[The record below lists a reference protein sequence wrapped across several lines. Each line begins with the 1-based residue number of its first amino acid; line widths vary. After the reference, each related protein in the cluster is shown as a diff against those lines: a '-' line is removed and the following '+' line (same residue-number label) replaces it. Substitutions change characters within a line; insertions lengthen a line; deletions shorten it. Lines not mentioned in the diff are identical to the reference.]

1 MPTITFSLKD
11 LRNLVQENISIDEL
25 EHLLSFAKGELENYD
40 KETDEV
46 SVFLGDTNL
55 PYLWSLEG
63 IARHLKAILGK
74 QKGIPK
80 FTARKSNYQVIV
92 DSSVKQIRPYLAA
105 FVAKGKEI
113 DEYLLKQMINLQ
125 EKFCENYG
133 RHRQKVSIGIYS
145 YKKITFPVHYKAT
158 EPESVKFTPLEFQK
172 EMTQQ
177 EILEEH
183 PKGIEYAWILKD
195 FKKYPLL
202 VDDKNN
208 VLSFPPIINSNLSG
222 KIEPGDSDLFIEVTG
237 TDNESTILAANIF
250 AQALF
255 DRGFDIYSTEI
266 NYPDKKITCPF
277 DFNDSIKINLNMV
290 TEIMGIDLTEQQ
302 IKNLLEKSQY
312 NYDKGTV
319 QIPFYRKDIMHP
331 CDVIEDIAIAYGFN
345 NIKPK
350 PLESYTPG
358 KTFEI
363 IRFIDL
369 ARETALGLGYQEIM
383 SPILSNKETLYKKM
397 DSRGKIEKIKEELMR
412 EDNLKSN
419 LIEIKEFMSERY
431 SVARTWILPVL
442 MDVLSK
448 NKHIDYP
455 QKIFEEGIVT
465 IRKGN
470 EIKDIHRIA
479 LLSAHANAN
488 YTEARQALDY
498 LMGIFGIKYEVKET
512 EHSSFI
518 PGRVGRVYV
527 KNKAVAYLGEISPQ
541 VLANWDITKP
551 AAGFEL
557 NLTEL
562 FQIL

>member
-11 LRNLVQENISIDEL
+11 LRNLVQKNISIEEL
-25 EHLLSFAKGELENYD
+25 ENLLSFAKGELENYD

-63 IARHLKAILGK
+63 IARHLKSILGK
-74 QKGIPK
+74 QKGIPR
-80 FTARKSNYQVIV
+80 FTAKKSDYKVIV

-105 FVAKGKEI
+105 FVARGKKI
-113 DEYLLKQMINLQ
+113 DENLLKQMINLQ

-172 EMTQQ
+172 ELTQA

-195 FKKYPLL
+195 FKKYPIL

-255 DRGFDIYSTEI
+255 DRDFDIYSTEI
-266 NYPDKKITCPF
+266 KYSDKNITCPF
-277 DFNDSIKINLNMV
+277 DFQDSIKINMQMV
-290 TEIMGIDLTEQQ
+290 TELTGLDLTEQQ
-302 IKNLLEKSQY
+302 VKNLLEKSQY
-312 NYDKGTV
+312 DYDKGTV
-319 QIPFYRKDIMHP
+319 KIPFYRKDIMHP
-331 CDVIEDIAIAYGFN
+331 CDVIEDIAVAYGFN

-350 PLESYTPG
+350 PLKSYTTG

-363 IRFIDL
+363 IKLIDL
-369 ARETALGLGYQEIM
+369 ARETAVGLGYQEIM
-383 SPILSNKETLYKKM
+383 SPILSNKQTLYEKM
-397 DSRGKIEKIKEELMR
+397 NTPDFGTV
-412 EDNLKSN
+412 
-419 LIEIKEFMSERY
+419 EIKEFMSERY

-442 MDVLSK
+442 MEVLSK
-448 NKHIDYP
+448 NKHVDYP

-465 IRKGN
+465 TRKGN
-470 EIKDIHRIA
+470 EIKDIHRIS
-479 LLSAHANAN
+479 LITCHANAN
-488 YTEARQALDY
+488 YTEARQAMDLIMRT
-498 LMGIFGIKYEVKET
+498 LGIKYEVKET
-512 EHSSFI
+512 EHNSFI

-527 KNKAVAYLGEISPQ
+527 KNKAVAYLGELSPQ
-541 VLANWDITKP
+541 VLSNWDITMP

-562 FQIL
+562 FEIIK